1 MYHIFKNI
9 IDMTKSKF
17 LSNLC
22 LVVFPVLITLFKLSS
37 KYEFGCTQ
45 IEFLMDDTNAVLYL
59 FQVK

>member
-37 KYEFGCTQ
+37 K
-45 IEFLMDDTNAVLYL
+45 
-59 FQVK
+59 